1 MSPTSTPGCSTS
13 LQKNKR
19 TIMITLILKTN
30 IYISSHDQKEPM
42 STLGIDEAGRGPV
55 IGPLVVAGVH
65 IKKEHE
71 PHLKDLGITDS
82 KLLSPKKRENLEKEI
97 KKIATNVRIIII
109 PAKQIDNNMKNIS
122 LNHIE
127 MNAMITIINSTPHA
141 TKTIIDLPSNS
152 KTFTQELE
160 AKITT
165 KTKITAEFKA
175 DLNYTAVSAA
185 SILAKTERDRQIILI
200 EKKHKVIIGS
210 GYPSDPKT
218 KIFLK
223 EYIQSHDT
231 LPPYIRK
238 SWQTTKDILISKAQK
253 DLKDF

>member
-1 MSPTSTPGCSTS
+1 
-13 LQKNKR
+13 
-19 TIMITLILKTN
+19 
-30 IYISSHDQKEPM
+30 M

-71 PHLKDLGITDS
+71 PHLKNLGITDS
-82 KLLSPKKRENLEKEI
+82 KLLSPKKRETLEKEI
-97 KKIATNVRIIII
+97 KKIAINVRVIIIS
-109 PAKQIDNNMKNIS
+109 AKQIDNDMKNIS

-127 MNAMITIINSTPHA
+127 MNAMIKIINSTPQA

-185 SILAKTERDRQIILI
+185 SIIAKTERDRQIRLI
-200 EKKHKVIIGS
+200 EKKHKIKLGS
-210 GYPSDPKT
+210 GYPADPKT
-218 KIFLK
+218 KDFLK

-231 LPPYIRK
+231 LPDYIRT
-238 SWQTTKDILISKAQK
+238 SWQTTKDLINTKTQK
-253 DLKDF
+253 GLGDF